1 MGTPVLILGYSG
13 SGKTRSIKNMN
24 PEVTGVFMVEK
35 PRLPFRET
43 FKVVKNAGYP
53 QIMAALR
60 NPTMK
65 SYVID
70 DSQYLLVNEFFDKVN
85 VKGYEKFTE
94 IALNFRNLI
103 HWVNVGCPDD
113 VIVYFLHH
121 IQTDDVTG
129 RIKAKTIGKM
139 LDEKLTVEGCF
150 DIVLKTEPNQDGW
163 WFRTHST
170 GNDPVKTPEDM
181 FTEDLIPNDL
191 AVVDATIREY
201 YGMEPVVNNEKEGK
215 VK

>member
-1 MGTPVLILGYSG
+1 MGIPALILGYSG
-13 SGKTRSIKNMN
+13 SGKTYAIKKMDPNK
-24 PEVTGVFMVEK
+24 TGVFLVEK
-35 PRLPFRET
+35 PRLPFREP

-53 QIMAALR
+53 QIMTALK

-70 DSQYLLVNEFFDKVN
+70 DSQYLLVNEFFDKAN
-85 VKGYEKFTE
+85 EKGYEKFTQ

-121 IQTDDVTG
+121 IQTDDLTG
-129 RIKAKTIGKM
+129 RVKAKTIGKM

-150 DIVLKTEPNQDGW
+150 DVVMLTEHNQDGW
-163 WFRTHST
+163 WFRTHT
-170 GNDPVKTPEDM
+170 GGNDPVKTPEDM
-181 FTEDLIPNDL
+181 FQDDLIPNDL
-191 AVVDATIREY
+191 AMVDKAIREY
-201 YGMEPVVNNEKEGK
+201 YGLTPVKNNKKEGK
-215 VK
+215 

>member
-1 MGTPVLILGYSG
+1 MGIPDLILGYSG
-13 SGKTRSIKNMN
+13 SGKTRSIKLMDPNT
-24 PEVTGVFMVEK
+24 TGVFLVEK
-35 PRLPFRET
+35 PRLPFREP

-53 QIMAALR
+53 QIMTALK

-70 DSQYLLVNEFFDKVN
+70 DSQYLLVNEFFDKAN
-85 VKGYEKFTE
+85 EKGYEKFTQ

-129 RIKAKTIGKM
+129 RVKAKTIGKM

-150 DIVLKTEPNQDGW
+150 DVVMMTEHNQDGW
-163 WFRTHST
+163 WFRTHT
-170 GNDPVKTPEDM
+170 AGNDPVKTPEDM
-181 FTEDLIPNDL
+181 FADDLIPNDL
-191 AVVDATIREY
+191 GLVDRAIRDY
-201 YGMEPVVNNEKEGK
+201 YGLTPVKNNKKESK
-215 VK
+215 

>member
-1 MGTPVLILGYSG
+1 MGIPVLVLGYSG
-13 SGKTRSIKNMN
+13 SGKTRSIKLMD
-24 PEVTGVFMVEK
+24 PTITGVFLVEK
-35 PRLPFRET
+35 PRLPFREQFMT
-43 FKVVKNAGYP
+43 VKNAGYVH
-53 QIMAALR
+53 IMQALK

-70 DSQYLLVNEFFDKVN
+70 DSQYLLVNEFFDRAAE
-85 VKGYEKFTE
+85 KGYEKFTQ

-121 IQTDDVTG
+121 IQNDEITG

-150 DIVLKTEPNQDGW
+150 DIVLKTETNADGW
-163 WFRTHST
+163 WFRTHT
-170 GNDPVKTPEDM
+170 AGNDPVKTPEDM
-181 FTEDLIPNDL
+181 FADDLIPNDL
-191 AVVDATIREY
+191 ALVDKTIREY
-201 YGMEPVVNNEKEGK
+201 YELEETKHEKG
-215 VK
+215 

>member
-1 MGTPVLILGYSG
+1 MGIPALILGYSG
-13 SGKTRSIKNMN
+13 SGKTRSIKLMDPNT
-24 PEVTGVFMVEK
+24 TGVFLVEK
-35 PRLPFRET
+35 PRLPFREP

-53 QIMAALR
+53 QIMTALK

-70 DSQYLLVNEFFDKVN
+70 DSQYLLVNEFFDKAN
-85 VKGYEKFTE
+85 EKGYEKFTQ

-129 RIKAKTIGKM
+129 RVKAKTIGKM

-150 DIVLKTEPNQDGW
+150 DVVMMTEHNQDGW
-163 WFRTHST
+163 WFRTHT
-170 GNDPVKTPEDM
+170 AGNDPVKTPEDM
-181 FTEDLIPNDL
+181 FADDLIPNDL
-191 AVVDATIREY
+191 GLVDRAIRDY
-201 YGMEPVVNNEKEGK
+201 YGLTPVKNNKKESK
-215 VK
+215 

>member
-1 MGTPVLILGYSG
+1 VGIPVLILGYSG
-13 SGKTRSIKNMN
+13 SGKTRSIKLMDPNT
-24 PEVTGVFMVEK
+24 TGVFLVEK
-35 PRLPFRET
+35 PRLPFREQ
-43 FKVVKNAGYP
+43 FKIVKNAGYP
-53 QIMAALR
+53 HIMAALSK
-60 NPTMK
+60 PTMK

-85 VKGYEKFTE
+85 EKGYEKYTQ

-121 IQTDDVTG
+121 IQTDELTG

-150 DIVLKTEPNQDGW
+150 DIVLKTEVNGDGY
-163 WFRTHST
+163 WFRTHTT

-181 FTEDLIPNDL
+181 FTDDLIPNDL
-191 AVVDATIREY
+191 AFVDKTIRTY
-201 YGMEPVVNNEKEGK
+201 YGMEEN
-215 VK
+215 

>member
-1 MGTPVLILGYSG
+1 MGIPALILGYSG
-13 SGKTRSIKNMN
+13 SGKTRSIKLMDPNT
-24 PEVTGVFMVEK
+24 TGVFLVEK
-35 PRLPFRET
+35 PRLPFREP
-43 FKVVKNAGYP
+43 FKVVKNASYT
-53 QIMAALR
+53 QIMTALK

-70 DSQYLLVNEFFDKVN
+70 DSQYLLVNEFFDKAN
-85 VKGYEKFTE
+85 EKGYEKFTQ

-129 RIKAKTIGKM
+129 RVKAKTIGKM

-150 DIVLKTEPNQDGW
+150 DVVMMTEHNQDGW
-163 WFRTHST
+163 WFRTHT
-170 GNDPVKTPEDM
+170 AGNDPVKTPEDM
-181 FTEDLIPNDL
+181 FVDDLIPNDL
-191 AVVDATIREY
+191 GLVDRAIRDY
-201 YGMEPVVNNEKEGK
+201 YGLTPVKNNKKESK
-215 VK
+215 